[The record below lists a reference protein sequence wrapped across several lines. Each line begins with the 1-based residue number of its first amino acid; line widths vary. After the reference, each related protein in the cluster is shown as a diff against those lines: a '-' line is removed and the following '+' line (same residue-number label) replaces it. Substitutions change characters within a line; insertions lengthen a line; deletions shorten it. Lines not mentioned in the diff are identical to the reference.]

1 MTSFFNCC
9 YLLVIVIYLQTHTQV
24 HLLSYPAQSTEVHG
38 ENVFT
43 AYNHT
48 LAASGTYRELTDVS
62 DLSIP
67 CIETGDDFEVL
78 LTSSLVYFV

>member
-1 MTSFFNCC
+1 M
-9 YLLVIVIYLQTHTQV
+9 

-62 DLSIP
+62 DLRVP